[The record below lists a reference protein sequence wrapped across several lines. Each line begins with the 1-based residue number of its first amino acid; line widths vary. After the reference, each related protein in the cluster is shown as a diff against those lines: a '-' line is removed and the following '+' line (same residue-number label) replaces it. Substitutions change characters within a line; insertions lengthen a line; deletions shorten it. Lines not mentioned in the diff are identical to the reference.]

1 MIRKTLN
8 STSEVEGHRLQFLN
22 VILIIFIQTVL
33 VCGYQRWDREDVSPA
48 LTRHDET
55 RILHAVGKGILADD
69 EPENLLFLLVDWHLF
84 LCIQVAVVLV
94 HSCPSEHCSCT
105 RVMSKGYNVTCG
117 NLHADTIRSE
127 LQRMAFEEISIWRLT
142 LKLTR
147 SFYVAEDILG
157 GVQIPEVVILNDNH
171 YENPLNLFFHRYAFS
186 SRNGYCTLTKSII
199 IDGVSSYWYVRQFN
213 AGIFKHCHRLRKVQ
227 VVANIDAVIR
237 FPADLSL
244 DLLYINDQSRRWSEF
259 EWDTSLSTRTEL
271 GVIKNLTL
279 RGDHLTDESIKG
291 WFNERTFWS
300 VKLIGNFSAVPDLS
314 GIPKLNDFEIHL
326 DQGPE
331 FLVHLI
337 SSDPPDIV
345 YREIERNI
353 SLMVLPPR
361 LKSLRIVSPF
371 RFTRLEGIQGK
382 IYGANINLD
391 FALRNLDSSVF
402 LPILNDGNRLYLNGG
417 EPSYRFI
424 SSHSNET
431 VVFLLPQPGV
441 STADAAW
448 CGWSKTTPDC
458 YLRFKMVSARTA
470 SHSQNSVPANSPAVS
485 TLPELAK
492 TRAKSYWT
500 ACVVSLGSG
509 FLPLDRIPE
518 LEEANKFLQESNEEI
533 VSQLPTWLHKYSHE
547 WS

>member
-1 MIRKTLN
+1 
-8 STSEVEGHRLQFLN
+8 
-22 VILIIFIQTVL
+22 
-33 VCGYQRWDREDVSPA
+33 
-48 LTRHDET
+48 
-55 RILHAVGKGILADD
+55 
-69 EPENLLFLLVDWHLF
+69 
-84 LCIQVAVVLV
+84 
-94 HSCPSEHCSCT
+94 
-105 RVMSKGYNVTCG
+105 
-117 NLHADTIRSE
+117 
-127 LQRMAFEEISIWRLT
+127 MAFEEISIWRLT

-402 LPILNDGNRLYLNGG
+402 LPILNDGNRLYLNGAWSFDCG
-417 EPSYRFI
+417 CGLMWLIQDYPGF
-424 SSHSNET
+424 
-431 VVFLLPQPGV
+431 LPQVQNGFCENGKPF
-441 STADAAW
+441 AE
-448 CGWSKTTPDC
+448 
-458 YLRFKMVSARTA
+458 LSA
-470 SHSQNSVPANSPAVS
+470 S
-485 TLPELAK
+485 EF
-492 TRAKSYWT
+492 
-500 ACVVSLGSG
+500 ACCSG